1 MKKVDTQ
8 LHYSFFDKLI
18 YSFISLT
25 DKRCFVLSKNIKFGI
40 NVAYVVL
47 IQLRI
52 KNFVLLKPHIGYK
65 EKIKQEKVSTKAN

>member
-1 MKKVDTQ
+1 M
-8 LHYSFFDKLI
+8 
-18 YSFISLT
+18 
-25 DKRCFVLSKNIKFGI
+25 
-40 NVAYVVL
+40 AYVVL